1 MPKFTL
7 QPNEE
12 RRVSTGGLF
21 LSIVE
26 ASAMFN
32 LTAPELGAVLIGE
45 SGRHFKLPGIAQVWF
60 VNESASPIDIVY
72 ESSNVEVSSSGKG
85 VVTVVNEIVVK
96 RIVEAIQV
104 NANAT
109 VENGK
114 MSNLAATNVLAINDL
129 TIPAGGVLKFAD
141 ARAMPG
147 RKVIIQTVT
156 DDVDLSMIR
165 IGSSAALTA
174 NQGIFLQG
182 NLDAVAGY
190 EFDTETAVY
199 IRNVG
204 DKEAVIAGGE
214 QWR

>member
-1 MPKFTL
+1 MPDFTL

-26 ASAMFN
+26 ASAKFKVA
-32 LTAPELGAVLIGE
+32 APELGGDLIGE
-45 SGRHFKLPGIAQVWF
+45 TGRQFKLPGISQVLF
-60 VNESASPIDIVY
+60 VNESDSPIDIEF
-72 ESSNVEVSSSGKG
+72 ESSNIEVSTSGKG
-85 VVTVVNEIVVK
+85 IVTVSNEIVVK

-114 MSNLAATNVLAINDL
+114 MSNLAATAFLAINDL
-129 TIPAGGVLKFAD
+129 TIPAGEVRKFAN

-156 DDVDLSMIR
+156 DDVDLSTIR

-174 NQGIFLQG
+174 NQGVYLQG

-190 EFDTETAVY
+190 EFDTETTVY

-204 DKEAVIAGGE
+204 AKDAVIAGGE

>member
-1 MPKFTL
+1 MPEFTL

-12 RRVSTGGLF
+12 RRVSTDGLF

-26 ASAMFN
+26 ASAKFKVV
-32 LTAPELGAVLIGE
+32 APELGGDLIGE
-45 SGRHFKLPGIAQVWF
+45 TGRQFKLPAIVQVWF
-60 VNESASPIDIVY
+60 VNDSGSPIDIEF
-72 ESSNVEVSSSGKG
+72 ESSNIEVSNSGKG
-85 VVTVVNEIVVK
+85 IVTVGNEIVVK
-96 RIVEAIQV
+96 RIVEAIEV

-114 MSNLAATNVLAINDL
+114 MSNLAATAFLAINDL
-129 TIPAGGVLKFAD
+129 TIPVGEVRKFAN

-156 DDVDLSMIR
+156 DDVDLSILR

-204 DKEAVIAGGE
+204 NKDAVVTGGE